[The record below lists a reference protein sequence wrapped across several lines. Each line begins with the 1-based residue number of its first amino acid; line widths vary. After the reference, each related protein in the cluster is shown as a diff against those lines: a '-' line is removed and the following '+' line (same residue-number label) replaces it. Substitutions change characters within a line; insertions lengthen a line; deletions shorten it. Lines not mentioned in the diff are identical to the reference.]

1 MKRLFLGLL
10 ITGFL
15 VTFNSKASAW
25 WWQKEK
31 KEAEEQQPVKQEP
44 AIKQEAPK
52 VPEVKHIDR
61 QAQVDQDKKKQILA
75 RKLIMLNNT
84 EWGIELAA
92 ATGKEKRQV
101 SLIFKDN
108 KVSSTFSSTDFPA
121 TNFTPTYNE
130 DGSLLLETM
139 QTGEKQG
146 VLFWRIEVSADMSSL
161 RGLVVHQFPNNTTK
175 DYNFVS
181 SGKVPL
187 NPNKQNVKE

>member
-10 ITGFL
+10 ITSFL
-15 VTFNSKASAW
+15 ISFNSKASAW
-25 WWQKEK
+25 WWQKEQ
-31 KEAEEQQPVKQEP
+31 KEAEEQQPVKEER

-52 VPEVKHIDR
+52 APEVKQIDR
-61 QAQVDQDKKKQILA
+61 QRQVDQDKKKQILA

-101 SLIFKDN
+101 SVIFKDN

-146 VLFWRIEVSADMSSL
+146 VLFWRIEVSADMATL
-161 RGLVVHQFPNNTTK
+161 RGLVVHQLPNNTTK

-181 SGKVPL
+181 SAKVPL
-187 NPNKQNVKE
+187 NPNKQNAKE